1 MRVVVIGAGHVGLVT
16 AGALASFGHDVVAVD
31 EDEEK
36 INGLG
41 SGVLPFFEPGLQE
54 LVGGAVSSGCLR
66 FAVEPADVLGDADV
80 VFLCV
85 GTPARASGE
94 ANLVWVERA
103 ARSIAGHLAR
113 PIVVVEKST
122 VQREPPNGCWRCSGC
137 NARILPVRSRSSPTR
152 SSSARVRRSRT
163 PCSRIGSSWVP
174 DRLGDSRRCGAST
187 SR

>member
-16 AGALASFGHDVVAVD
+16 AGALAALGHDVVAVD
-31 EDEEK
+31 EVEEK
-36 INGLG
+36 VRGLRD
-41 SGVLPFFEPGLQE
+41 GVFPFFEPGLQE
-54 LVGGAVSSGCLR
+54 LVGRGVSEGCLR

-122 VQREPPNGCWRCSGC
+122 VPAGTAERLLAVLRLQR
-137 NARILPVRSRSSPTR
+137 
-152 SSSARVRRSRT
+152 
-163 PCSRIGSSWVP
+163 P
-174 DRLGDSRRCGAST
+174 DLAGEIEVVSNPEFLREGQAVQDS
-187 SR
+187 